1 MRDDRNRTRDASGG
15 NTTAMTAIEVSK
27 LCRTYTV
34 RSGYL
39 RRNTRTITAVDGLTF
54 EVPRGELFG
63 LLGPNGAGKTT
74 SIKML
79 NTLLLPTGGSARIL
93 GYDVV
98 RDTREV
104 RRRIG
109 YVFGGDR
116 GFYDRLS
123 AVENLRYF
131 AELYQ
136 VEPRLQ
142 KRRIAELLDKVGL
155 TGRENDRV
163 EGYSRGMKQRLHV
176 AKGLLHDPQVVFL
189 DEPTIGVDPVAA
201 RDLRNLI
208 AGLVDDGRTVLLT
221 THYMFEADELCDRIG
236 VIANGRLLAL
246 GTPRE
251 LKRYADERIVVE
263 AEVYGVDDARLRT
276 LRAVRE
282 VRNVSVERRGEAQ
295 VVIVQCEAGPSGRAE
310 EIRRLVYD
318 NLHDLPTGRIEVREP
333 TLEDAYVTIVT
344 GAAAAPV
351 DTDVLGTRRW

>member
-1 MRDDRNRTRDASGG
+1 
-15 NTTAMTAIEVSK
+15 
-27 LCRTYTV
+27 
-34 RSGYL
+34 
-39 RRNTRTITAVDGLTF
+39 
-54 EVPRGELFG
+54 
-63 LLGPNGAGKTT
+63 
-74 SIKML
+74 
-79 NTLLLPTGGSARIL
+79 
-93 GYDVV
+93 
-98 RDTREV
+98 
-104 RRRIG
+104 
-109 YVFGGDR
+109 
-116 GFYDRLS
+116 
-123 AVENLRYF
+123 
-131 AELYQ
+131 

-295 VVIVQCEAGPSGRAE
+295 VVIVQCEAGPSGRSE